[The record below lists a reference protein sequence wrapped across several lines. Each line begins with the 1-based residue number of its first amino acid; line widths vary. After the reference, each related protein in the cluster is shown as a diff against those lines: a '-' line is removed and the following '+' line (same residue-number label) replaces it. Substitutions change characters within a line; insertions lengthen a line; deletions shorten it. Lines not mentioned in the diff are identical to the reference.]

1 MLLWRSI
8 KERKGVNMSILVT
21 LSYIVKP
28 LVKLSINPKVS
39 GKENF
44 PKDIEGPII
53 LCANHISNWDPLIV
67 ATIYPKDWRFIAKSS
82 LFKIPVIGWFM
93 RKFKAIP
100 VDRNSADVIP
110 LRNAISAMK
119 EGQPVMIFPQGRR
132 VMGAPPSPDQAIK
145 GAALMIASTNATVI
159 PMGIYTKNYKAAAFR
174 RFYVNIGKPIT
185 SEQYRPILDEG
196 DKATRFE
203 RLTEH
208 IFSQVCELAKE
219 K

>member
-1 MLLWRSI
+1 
-8 KERKGVNMSILVT
+8 MSFLVT
-21 LSYIVKP
+21 ASKLIRPIVRIC
-28 LVKLSINPKVS
+28 VNPKIT

-44 PKDIEGPII
+44 PQNTDTPII

-67 ATIYPKDWRFIAKSS
+67 ATTFPMDWRFIAKSS
-82 LFKIPVIGWFM
+82 LFKVPVVSWIM
-93 RKFKAIP
+93 RKIKAIP

-119 EGQPVMIFPQGRR
+119 EGQPVMIFPQGKR
-132 VMGAPPSPDQAIK
+132 VMGTPPSPDQAIK

-159 PMGIYTKNYKAAAFR
+159 PMGIYTKNYKSAVFR

-203 RLTEH
+203 RLTDYV
-208 IFSQVCELAKE
+208 FSQICELAKSNE
-219 K
+219 HQ